1 MNNRWK
7 AHMRVNNSLRLTVF
21 LGLMVFMGCGILG
34 SPPDV
39 IAERFWDASMD
50 GDFERAAEY
59 VTASSVS
66 LLERNADNAPEVEE
80 VALGDVKVDGD
91 DATIRTTMTAMF
103 NEKPIEV
110 EFDTVLEK
118 EDGRWKVDL
127 RATTGQMISQFIG
140 QSAGEVMGQIGE
152 ALGEQMRGMF
162 DGMMQGLAEGMQQ
175 AGQALQDARPDSS
188 GAD

>member
-1 MNNRWK
+1 
-7 AHMRVNNSLRLTVF
+7 MRTNDSLRLTVF
-21 LGLMVFMGCGILG
+21 LGLTVFMGCGIFG
-34 SPPDV
+34 PQPDV

-50 GDFERAAEY
+50 GDFELAAEY
-59 VTASSVS
+59 VTAPSVS

-80 VALGDVKVDGD
+80 VTLGDMEVDGD
-91 DATIRTTMTAMF
+91 SARIHTTMTAMI

-152 ALGEQMRGMF
+152 VLGEQMRGML
-162 DGMMQGLAEGMQQ
+162 DGMVQGLAEGLQQ
-175 AGQALQDARPDSS
+175 AGQALQNARPDSS
-188 GAD
+188 GTD